1 MKFKDKNKDKNENE
15 NKNKDI
21 NNRVSVAPT
30 AKHAYY
36 RTTSAIDQG
45 AKIQFRIGFA
55 LLAIPLVLFLINL
68 FYRPYDTSSMNMTER
83 FMSPDLNHWFGT
95 DNYGRDIFT
104 RVMSGLPL
112 TIIISIGINLI
123 GCLSGLLIGGLSG
136 YFGGIVDYW
145 GNRIS
150 DALLSIPAILMGML
164 FVASFGEGIR
174 QVIVALGIM
183 FIPSY
188 MRVVRSGF
196 LEYRQRN
203 FVKRLQLLGA
213 SSARIIWLHLF
224 PQIRT
229 RLMSAIALGFAN
241 AILAESSLSFLGLGV
256 PLSQITWGKMLKDAQ
271 GFIFQAPWSAIAPG
285 MMIVTLVLGSFFIS
299 NGLKQL
305 AQQRSLA

>member
-1 MKFKDKNKDKNENE
+1 MMKFKHKDQ
-15 NKNKDI
+15 
-21 NNRVSVAPT
+21 NNQIPYASTAQRVF
-30 AKHAYY
+30 Y
-36 RTTSAIDQG
+36 RTSSINHG
-45 AKIQFRIGFA
+45 AKIQFRIGFV
-55 LLAIPLVLFLINL
+55 LLAIPLVLFLISF
-68 FYRPYDTSSMNMTER
+68 FYQPYDTTAMNMAER
-83 FMSPDLNHWFGT
+83 FAAPGSEHWFGT

-123 GCLSGLLIGGLSG
+123 GSLSGLVIGALSG
-136 YFGGIVDYW
+136 YYGGVVDYW
-145 GNRIS
+145 GNRFS

-164 FVASFGEGIR
+164 FVATFGNGIW

-188 MRVVRSGF
+188 MRVIRSGF

-213 SSARIIWLHLF
+213 SSARIIWRHLF

-256 PLSQITWGKMLKDAQ
+256 PPSQITWGRMLKDAQ
-271 GFIFQAPWSAIAPG
+271 GFLFQAPWSAIAPG
-285 MMIVTLVLGSFFIS
+285 LMIVTLVLGSFFIS
-299 NGLKQL
+299 NGLKQIS
-305 AQQRSLA
+305 QQRILA